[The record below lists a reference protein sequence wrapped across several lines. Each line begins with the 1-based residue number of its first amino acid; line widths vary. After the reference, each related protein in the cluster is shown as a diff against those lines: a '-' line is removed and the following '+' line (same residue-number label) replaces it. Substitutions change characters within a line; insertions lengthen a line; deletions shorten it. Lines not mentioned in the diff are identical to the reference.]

1 MLQQP
6 SRLKA
11 SSSKPEPNR
20 GRRGLPE
27 RRARRRPPE
36 LGRQGWA
43 QPHPRPRRSRSAA
56 SEAPQG
62 QGKGRW
68 PRGRGLAACRRAPVP
83 ARLAV
88 ADARWDPF
96 LPPLL
101 SGYLRRSSLPLDEIG
116 AMRAAA
122 RKWLALFLLWW
133 ADNRCFL
140 LGFGPDLQHL
150 ATIQVIPLY
159 VYIYVF
165 VFVSKIL
172 GIPWHTGEYPWRRP

>member
-1 MLQQP
+1 M
-6 SRLKA
+6 A
-11 SSSKPEPNR
+11 
-20 GRRGLPE
+20 
-27 RRARRRPPE
+27 AR
-36 LGRQGWA
+36 
-43 QPHPRPRRSRSAA
+43 
-56 SEAPQG
+56 EAPQG

-96 LPPLL
+96 LPSLL
-101 SGYLRRSSLPLDEIG
+101 SGYLRRSSLPPDEIG
-116 AMRAAA
+116 AMRAVA

-140 LGFGPDLQHL
+140 LGFGLDLQDL

-165 VFVSKIL
+165 VFVLKIL
-172 GIPWHTGEYPWRRP
+172 GIPWHTGEYPWRRPC